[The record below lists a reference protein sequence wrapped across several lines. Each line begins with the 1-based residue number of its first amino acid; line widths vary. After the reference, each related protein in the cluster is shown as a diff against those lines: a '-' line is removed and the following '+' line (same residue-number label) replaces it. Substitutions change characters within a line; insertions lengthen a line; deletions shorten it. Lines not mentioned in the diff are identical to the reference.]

1 MESKT
6 HNFMALVLSCQHAN
20 EDSHYL
26 VSLVHF
32 MLLGFAKALEAKL
45 VPPNIQS
52 TSSLGKTKFEL

>member
-1 MESKT
+1 
-6 HNFMALVLSCQHAN
+6 MALVLSHAN
-20 EDSHYL
+20 TLVKTHYF